1 MGQQTVRKRNGRRSR
16 AGLASLDYILTLGVV
31 LPMVTFVMWIGPKI
45 MGLAYEMVS
54 VLIAWPF
61 M

>member
-1 MGQQTVRKRNGRRSR
+1 M
-16 AGLASLDYILTLGVV
+16 DYILTLGVV